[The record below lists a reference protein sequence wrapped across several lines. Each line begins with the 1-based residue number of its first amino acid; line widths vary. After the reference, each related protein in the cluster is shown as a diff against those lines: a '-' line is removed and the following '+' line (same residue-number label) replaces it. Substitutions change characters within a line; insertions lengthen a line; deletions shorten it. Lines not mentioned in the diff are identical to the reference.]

1 MSVSTFQKITFI
13 SCLVLCVSLFL
24 PRILL
29 SRGKK
34 EVLQSQVGPGHA
46 PPRRYGPP
54 FSEEPDQW
62 QAELLF
68 TKPFSPESLTRT
80 RDAGKPNL
88 LGQVIP
94 VYGFGIFLYI
104 IYIFFKLTNKDP
116 QKRSP
121 RQECRF
127 PILTQ
132 ECRMQ
137 EIPDNEMAQL
147 QARLRQMDGVKE
159 RRSSKAVHPP
169 ARSRRGSRQ
178 REERKLR
185 QLRQSTRVILE
196 GRPLEGVSPEV
207 EAEETPYSADW
218 EGYSEETFPK
228 YEVAFRG
235 RRYPSVILE
244 EPDMDAPTAEELAE
258 RMGRAEEEN
267 DEEDDDEEDKEDEDD
282 HIYDEEI
289 KNRAEEH
296 LPKIDV
302 AEKNRLDVKEDNGEA
317 KRSHNENDDDDDED
331 DDDEEEEDEES
342 DDEDELEPE
351 KAHEAELLKE
361 DEEEEDEEEDRNTR
375 KQDEEEEEEEDEEEV
390 GEDHPCLPHR
400 EDDDDHEERGP
411 KSRGAKKRAESPSNR
426 RQITFSDHRRVFLYS
441 KGDAMGGRFEDE
453 ELKEEGEEEDSEE
466 EDDEEED
473 EEDDDNT
480 EEEDKH
486 NEDEAEGRKK
496 EEVDPLMEAESLG
509 FHTEVLDL
517 DPEEQEVDLL
527 DFLLTYQPES
537 TVSSTHP
544 APPKGPTSGTLR
556 MRHKKSKK
564 KN

>member
-104 IYIFFKLTNKDP
+104 IYIFFKVRNL
-116 QKRSP
+116 
-121 RQECRF
+121 RF
-127 PILTQ
+127 RPSVHICGHHIL
-132 ECRMQ
+132 EDGWG
-137 EIPDNEMAQL
+137 EGDGGDDDNEE
-147 QARLRQMDGVKE
+147 DGW
-159 RRSSKAVHPP
+159 
-169 ARSRRGSRQ
+169 G
-178 REERKLR
+178 
-185 QLRQSTRVILE
+185 E
-196 GRPLEGVSPEV
+196 GDGGDEDGGGEGDEDDDGGD
-207 EAEETPYSADW
+207 EGGGGGGEDG
-218 EGYSEETFPK
+218 GYSEETFPK